1 MTYDPRLVPVA
12 PTQGAPVSIALTPFW
27 IGSAPNSALTLQL
40 PGVAPRHVALM
51 EREDGFYL
59 SAVANVS
66 PAPLLNGRVATGLTR
81 MKNGDVIEVVPGSVW
96 RLETGEPLPI
106 SEEEQDEGFVG
117 VAPRSGK
124 KKKKRK
130 AKRGG
135 GGGWRTVA
143 AWAGVLVVVALL
155 IVAGIAVYRGATNE
169 SQVTPL
175 SDNDAALFDSL
186 LLVSYDHMERGSTLL
201 DLGLSDQALQ
211 EFARSTNVVETSR
224 LRDNPWVKPRIAALE
239 ATIGEIYRT
248 RSINVPSQYKNA
260 KATVNM
266 ASSLKAQLSAADFG
280 TRFAAMQTR
289 FASQFHREVVVTGR
303 DHPEHL
309 SLYGRGGAID
319 MRVSDL
325 SRDQV
330 QWIVANCRAAGIR
343 VKDFS
348 TDSVLQAQIQ
358 SAIKAGLADR
368 AGTGVHLHVDRFA
381 GRHDRYTVSVLER
394 VEKGEELGDGLWA
407 TLGRRVE
414 GGVEKRAELWRE

>member
-12 PTQGAPVSIALTPFW
+12 PTQGAPRSIALTPFW
-27 IGSAPNSALTLQL
+27 IGSAPDSALTLQL
-40 PGVAPRHVALM
+40 PGVAARHVAVM

-59 SAVANVS
+59 SPVANVY
-66 PAPLLNGRVATGLTR
+66 PAPLLNGRPVAGVTR
-81 MKNGDVIEVVPGSVW
+81 MQNGDVIQIVPGVVW
-96 RLETGEPLPI
+96 RLETGEPLPVEAA
-106 SEEEQDEGFVG
+106 EEDEGDAFVP
-117 VAPRSGK
+117 VAGRSGK

-130 AKRGG
+130 ARRGSG
-135 GGGWRTVA
+135 GSHGRTALVWGAVLALVA
-143 AWAGVLVVVALL
+143 LVVVAG
-155 IVAGIAVYRGATNE
+155 VVVYRGATSE

-175 SDNDAALFDSL
+175 SDTDAALFDSL

-248 RSINVPSQYKNA
+248 RSINVPAQYRNA
-260 KATVNM
+260 KATVST
-266 ASSLKAQLSAADFG
+266 ASALKAQLSAADFA
-280 TRFAAMQTR
+280 TRFGAMQTR
-289 FASQFHREVVVTGR
+289 FAAQFHRDVVVTGR

-309 SLYGRGGAID
+309 SLYGKGGAID
-319 MRVSDL
+319 MRVNDL
-325 SRDQV
+325 SREQV

-381 GRHDRYTVSVLER
+381 DRRDRFTVS
-394 VEKGEELGDGLWA
+394 
-407 TLGRRVE
+407 
-414 GGVEKRAELWRE
+414 

>member
-1 MTYDPRLVPVA
+1 MTYDPKLVPVA
-12 PTQGAPVSIALTPFW
+12 PTQGASVSIALTPFW
-27 IGSAPNSALTLQL
+27 IGSAASSALPLQL
-40 PGVAPRHVALM
+40 PGVAGRHVAVM

-59 SAVANVS
+59 SPVANVF
-66 PAPLLNGRVATGLTR
+66 PVPLLNGRAVSSLTR
-81 MKNGDVIEVVPGSVW
+81 MSNGDVIQVVPGSVW
-96 RLETGEPLPI
+96 RLDTGEPLLVAD
-106 SEEEQDEGFVG
+106 EAVDEGFTG

-130 AKRGG
+130 AMRSAG

-143 AWAGVLVVVALL
+143 VWAGVLVVVALL
-155 IVAGIAVYRGATNE
+155 VIAGVSVYRGATSE

-201 DLGLSDQALQ
+201 DLGLSGQALQ

-239 ATIGEIYRT
+239 ATIADIYRT
-248 RSINVPSQYKNA
+248 RSISVPSQYRNA
-260 KATVNM
+260 KATVST
-266 ASSLKAQLSAADFG
+266 ASALKAQLSAADFA
-280 TRFAAMQTR
+280 TRFGAIQAQ
-289 FASQFHREVVVTGR
+289 FASEFHRQVTVTGR

-319 MRVSDL
+319 MRVNDL

-330 QWIVANCRAAGIR
+330 KWIVANCRAAGIR

-358 SAIKAGLADR
+358 SAIKAGLGDR

-381 GRHDRYTVSVLER
+381 DRHDRYTVSVLDGFETR
-394 VEKGEELGDGLWA
+394 EQLGDGL
-407 TLGRRVE
+407 
-414 GGVEKRAELWRE
+414 RAQ

>member
-1 MTYDPRLVPVA
+1 MTYDPKLVPVA
-12 PTQGAPVSIALTPFW
+12 PTQGAPTSIALTPFW
-27 IGSAPNSALTLQL
+27 IGSAPGSALQLQL
-40 PGVAPRHVALM
+40 PRVAPRHVAVM

-59 SAVANVS
+59 SPVAGVS
-66 PAPLLNGRVATGLTR
+66 PAPTLNGRAVSGLTR
-81 MKNGDVIEVVPGSVW
+81 MQNGDVIEIVPGTVW
-96 RLETGEPLPI
+96 RLETGEPLPVEV
-106 SEEEQDEGFVG
+106 EEAGDSFVP
-117 VAPRSGK
+117 VAGRSGK

-130 AKRGG
+130 MRRGG
-135 GGGWRTVA
+135 GGGRGRSIVVGFA
-143 AWAGVLVVVALL
+143 VLALVALL
-155 IVAGIAVYRGATNE
+155 VVAGVVVYRGATHE

-175 SDNDAALFDSL
+175 SDTDAALFDSL

-211 EFARSTNVVETSR
+211 EFARSTNVIETSR

-239 ATIGEIYRT
+239 ATVGEIYRT

-260 KATVNM
+260 KATVSI
-266 ASSLKAQLSAADFG
+266 ASSLKAQLSAADFE
-280 TRFAAMQTR
+280 TRFLAMQTR
-289 FASQFHREVVVTGR
+289 FSSQFHRQVVVTGR

-319 MRVSDL
+319 MRVNDL
-325 SRDQV
+325 SREQV

-358 SAIKAGLADR
+358 NAIKAGLSDR

-381 GRHDRYTVSVLER
+381 DRHDKYTVS
-394 VEKGEELGDGLWA
+394 
-407 TLGRRVE
+407 
-414 GGVEKRAELWRE
+414 

>member
-1 MTYDPRLVPVA
+1 VTYDPRLVPVA
-12 PTQGAPVSIALTPFW
+12 PTRGAPISIALTPFW
-27 IGSAPNSALTLQL
+27 IGSAPNSALPLLL
-40 PGVAPRHVALM
+40 PGVAPRHVALL

-59 SAVANVS
+59 SPVANVS
-66 PAPLLNGRVATGLTR
+66 PAPLLNGRSVSGPTR
-81 MKNGDVIEVVPGSVW
+81 MQNGDVVQIVPGVVW
-96 RLETGEPLPI
+96 RLETGEPLPAAAEDAED
-106 SEEEQDEGFVG
+106 SFVG

-130 AKRGG
+130 AKRGTG
-135 GGGWRTVA
+135 GGRGRTIAIWA
-143 AWAGVLVVVALL
+143 AALVVVALL
-155 IVAGIAVYRGATNE
+155 VVAGIAVYSGATNE

-201 DLGLSDQALQ
+201 DIGLSDQALQ

-239 ATIGEIYRT
+239 ATIAEIYRT
-248 RSINVPSQYKNA
+248 RSINVPSQYRNA

-266 ASSLKAQLSAADFG
+266 ASSLKAQLSAGD
-280 TRFAAMQTR
+280 FAARFLAIQTQ
-289 FASQFHREVVVTGR
+289 FASQFHRQVVVTGR

-325 SRDQV
+325 SREQV
-330 QWIVANCRAAGIR
+330 QWIVSNCRSAGIR

-381 GRHDRYTVSVLER
+381 DRHDKFTVS
-394 VEKGEELGDGLWA
+394 
-407 TLGRRVE
+407 
-414 GGVEKRAELWRE
+414 

>member
-1 MTYDPRLVPVA
+1 MTYDPKLVPVA
-12 PTQGAPVSIALTPFW
+12 PTQGAPTSIALTPFW
-27 IGSAPNSALTLQL
+27 IGSAPGSALQLQL
-40 PGVAPRHVALM
+40 PRVAARHVAIM

-59 SAVANVS
+59 SPVAGVT
-66 PAPLLNGRVATGLTR
+66 PAPTLNGRAVSGLTR
-81 MKNGDVIEVVPGSVW
+81 MQNGDVIEVVPGVVW

-106 SEEEQDEGFVG
+106 EGEEDAGDAFVP
-117 VAPRSGK
+117 VAGRSGK

-130 AKRGG
+130 SRRSGGRG
-135 GGGWRTVA
+135 RTIAV
-143 AWAGVLVVVALL
+143 WFGVLALVALL
-155 IVAGIAVYRGATNE
+155 VVAGVVVYSGATHE

-211 EFARSTNVVETSR
+211 EFARSTNVIETSR

-239 ATIGEIYRT
+239 ATVGEIYRT

-260 KATVNM
+260 KATVST
-266 ASSLKAQLSAADFG
+266 ASSLKAQLSATDFA
-280 TRFAAMQTR
+280 TRFLAMQTR
-289 FASQFHREVVVTGR
+289 FSSQFHRQVVVTGR

-319 MRVSDL
+319 MRVNDL
-325 SRDQV
+325 SREQV

-381 GRHDRYTVSVLER
+381 DRHDKYTVS
-394 VEKGEELGDGLWA
+394 
-407 TLGRRVE
+407 
-414 GGVEKRAELWRE
+414 

>member
-27 IGSAPNSALTLQL
+27 IGSATNSALTLQL

-59 SAVANVS
+59 SPVANVS
-66 PAPLLNGRVATGLTR
+66 PAPLLNGRETTGLTR
-81 MKNGDVIEVVPGSVW
+81 MKNGDVIQVVLGSVW
-96 RLETGEPLPI
+96 RLETGEPLPVA
-106 SEEEQDEGFVG
+106 EEEADEGFVG

-130 AKRGG
+130 MKRGG
-135 GGGWRTVA
+135 GGSGWRTFAV
-143 AWAGVLVVVALL
+143 WAGVIIVVALL
-155 IVAGIAVYRGATNE
+155 AIAGISVYRGATSE

-260 KATVNM
+260 KATVNI
-266 ASSLKAQLSAADFG
+266 ASSLKAQLSAADFAAK
-280 TRFAAMQTR
+280 FAAMQTR
-289 FASQFHREVVVTGR
+289 FASQYHREVVVTGR

-319 MRVSDL
+319 MRVNDL

-330 QWIVANCRAAGIR
+330 QWIVTNCRAAGIR

-381 GRHDRYTVSVLER
+381 DRHDRYTVSFLE
-394 VEKGEELGDGLWA
+394 KSEELGY
-407 TLGRRVE
+407 
-414 GGVEKRAELWRE
+414 

>member
-12 PTQGAPVSIALTPFW
+12 PTQGAPTSIALTPFW
-27 IGSAPNSALTLQL
+27 IGSAPNSALALLL
-40 PGVAPRHVALM
+40 PGVASRHVAIM

-59 SAVANVS
+59 SPVAGVH
-66 PAPLLNGRVATGLTR
+66 PAPTLNGRSVSGLTR
-81 MKNGDVIEVVPGSVW
+81 VQNGDVIQVVPGSVW
-96 RLETGEPLPI
+96 RLETGEPLPV
-106 SEEEQDEGFVG
+106 EAADDAGGEFVP
-117 VAPRSGK
+117 VAARSGK

-135 GGGWRTVA
+135 GGGVA
-143 AWAGVLVVVALL
+143 RSIAIWAAVVVVVALL
-155 IVAGIAVYRGATNE
+155 VVAGMSVYRGAMNE

-175 SDNDAALFDSL
+175 SDNDATLFDSL

-201 DLGLSDQALQ
+201 DLGLNDQALQ
-211 EFARSTNVVETSR
+211 EFARSTNVIETSR
-224 LRDNPWVKPRIAALE
+224 LRDNPWVKPRIASLE

-248 RSINVPSQYKNA
+248 RSQNVPAQYRNA
-260 KATVNM
+260 KATVST
-266 ASSLKAQLSAADFG
+266 ASSLKAQLSAADFATKFG
-280 TRFAAMQTR
+280 AMETR
-289 FASQFHREVVVTGR
+289 FASQFHRQVVVTGR

-319 MRVSDL
+319 MRVNDL

-358 SAIKAGLADR
+358 SAIKAGLSDR
-368 AGTGVHLHVDRFA
+368 AGTGVHLHVDRFVD
-381 GRHDRYTVSVLER
+381 RHDKYTVS
-394 VEKGEELGDGLWA
+394 
-407 TLGRRVE
+407 
-414 GGVEKRAELWRE
+414 

>member
-1 MTYDPRLVPVA
+1 MTYDPKLVPVA
-12 PTQGAPVSIALTPFW
+12 PTQGAPRSIALTPFW
-27 IGSAPNSALTLQL
+27 IGSSPDSALPLLL
-40 PGVAPRHVALM
+40 PGVAPRHVAVL

-59 SAVANVS
+59 SPVANVY
-66 PAPLLNGRVATGLTR
+66 PAPLLNGRSVTGPTR
-81 MKNGDVIEVVPGSVW
+81 MQNGDVVQIVPGVVW
-96 RLETGEPLPI
+96 RLETGEPLPVAA
-106 SEEEQDEGFVG
+106 EEADEGFVG

-124 KKKKRK
+124 HKKKRK

-135 GGGWRTVA
+135 GGHGRTIAV
-143 AWAGVLVVVALL
+143 WFGVLAVVALL
-155 IVAGIAVYRGATNE
+155 IVAGVVVYSGATRE

-175 SDNDAALFDSL
+175 SDTDAALFDSL

-224 LRDNPWVKPRIAALE
+224 LRDNPWVKPRIASLE

-248 RSINVPSQYKNA
+248 RRINVPAQYRNA
-260 KATVNM
+260 KATVST
-266 ASSLKAQLSAADFG
+266 ASSLKAQLSAADFS
-280 TRFAAMQTR
+280 TRFLAMQTQ
-289 FASQFHREVVVTGR
+289 FSSQFHRQVVVTGR

-319 MRVSDL
+319 MRVNDM
-325 SRDQV
+325 SREQV
-330 QWIVANCRAAGIR
+330 QWIVANCRSAGIR

-381 GRHDRYTVSVLER
+381 DRHDRYTVS
-394 VEKGEELGDGLWA
+394 
-407 TLGRRVE
+407 
-414 GGVEKRAELWRE
+414 

>member
-12 PTQGAPVSIALTPFW
+12 PTQGAPRSISLTPFW
-27 IGSAPNSALTLQL
+27 IGSAPDSALPLLL

-59 SAVANVS
+59 SPVANVY
-66 PAPLLNGRVATGLTR
+66 PAPLLNGRPVSGLTR
-81 MKNGDVIEVVPGSVW
+81 MQNGDVIEIVPGVTW
-96 RLETGEPLPI
+96 RLETGEPLPVA
-106 SEEEQDEGFVG
+106 EEEAVDEFQP

-124 KKKKRK
+124 RRKRRR
-130 AKRGG
+130 ARRSGG
-135 GGGWRTVA
+135 GRGRTIAVWGAVLALVA
-143 AWAGVLVVVALL
+143 LIVVAGVVVF
-155 IVAGIAVYRGATNE
+155 RGATSE
-169 SQVTPL
+169 SLVTPL
-175 SDNDAALFDSL
+175 SDTDAALFDSL

-211 EFARSTNVVETSR
+211 EFARSTNVIETSR
-224 LRDNPWVKPRIAALE
+224 LRDNPWVKPRIASLE
-239 ATIGEIYRT
+239 ATVGEIYRT
-248 RSINVPSQYKNA
+248 RSINVPAQYRNA
-260 KATVNM
+260 KATVST
-266 ASSLKAQLSAADFG
+266 ASALKAQLSAADFAA
-280 TRFAAMQTR
+280 RFGAMQTR

-309 SLYGRGGAID
+309 SLYGKGGAID
-319 MRVSDL
+319 MRVNDL
-325 SRDQV
+325 SREQV

-381 GRHDRYTVSVLER
+381 DRHDRFTVS
-394 VEKGEELGDGLWA
+394 
-407 TLGRRVE
+407 
-414 GGVEKRAELWRE
+414 

>member
-27 IGSAPNSALTLQL
+27 IGSAPGSALPLLL
-40 PGVAPRHVALM
+40 PGVAPRHMALM

-59 SAVANVS
+59 SPVANVS
-66 PAPLLNGRVATGLTR
+66 PAPLLNGRSVPGLTR
-81 MKNGDVIEVVPGSVW
+81 VQNGDLIQVVPGSVW
-96 RLETGEPLPI
+96 RLETGEPLPVAA
-106 SEEEQDEGFVG
+106 EDADEGFVG

-135 GGGWRTVA
+135 GGGWRTFAV
-143 AWAGVLVVVALL
+143 WAGVLVIVTLL
-155 IVAGIAVYRGATNE
+155 VVAGIAVYNGATHE

-248 RSINVPSQYKNA
+248 RSINVPPQYKNA
-260 KATVNM
+260 KATVST
-266 ASSLKAQLSAADFG
+266 ASSLKAQLSAPD
-280 TRFAAMQTR
+280 FAAKFSAIETK
-289 FASQFHREVVVTGR
+289 FASQFHRQVVVTGR

-309 SLYGRGGAID
+309 SLYGRGGAVD
-319 MRVSDL
+319 MRVNDL
-325 SRDQV
+325 SREQV

-348 TDSVLQAQIQ
+348 TDSVLQAQIA

-381 GRHDRYTVSVLER
+381 DRHDRYTVS
-394 VEKGEELGDGLWA
+394 
-407 TLGRRVE
+407 
-414 GGVEKRAELWRE
+414 

>member
-12 PTQGAPVSIALTPFW
+12 PTQGAPTSIALTPFW
-27 IGSAPNSALTLQL
+27 IGSAPNSALALLL
-40 PGVAPRHVALM
+40 PGVASRHVAIM

-59 SAVANVS
+59 SPVAGVH
-66 PAPLLNGRVATGLTR
+66 PAPTLNGRSVSVLTR
-81 MKNGDVIEVVPGSVW
+81 VQNGDVIQVVPGSVW
-96 RLETGEPLPI
+96 RLETGEPLPV
-106 SEEEQDEGFVG
+106 EATDDAGGEFVP
-117 VAPRSGK
+117 VAARSGK

-135 GGGWRTVA
+135 GGGVA
-143 AWAGVLVVVALL
+143 RSIAIWAAVLVVVALL
-155 IVAGIAVYRGATNE
+155 VVAGVSVYRGATDE

-175 SDNDAALFDSL
+175 SDNDATLFDSL

-201 DLGLSDQALQ
+201 DLGLNDQALQ
-211 EFARSTNVVETSR
+211 EFARSTNVIETSR
-224 LRDNPWVKPRIAALE
+224 LRDNPWVKPRIASLE

-248 RSINVPSQYKNA
+248 RSQNVPAQYRNA
-260 KATVNM
+260 KATVST
-266 ASSLKAQLSAADFG
+266 ASSLKAQLSAADFA
-280 TRFAAMQTR
+280 TRFGSMETR
-289 FASQFHREVVVTGR
+289 FASQFHRQVVVTGR

-319 MRVSDL
+319 MRVNDL

-358 SAIKAGLADR
+358 SAIKAGLSDR

-381 GRHDRYTVSVLER
+381 DRHDKFTVS
-394 VEKGEELGDGLWA
+394 
-407 TLGRRVE
+407 
-414 GGVEKRAELWRE
+414 

>member
-12 PTQGAPVSIALTPFW
+12 PTQGAPISIALTPFW

-59 SAVANVS
+59 SPVANVS

-124 KKKKRK
+124 KRRS
-130 AKRGG
+130 AQMASASAVTGGRYTHWVAVSVRQAGAAYRCRDRGY
-135 GGGWRTVA
+135 T
-143 AWAGVLVVVALL
+143 
-155 IVAGIAVYRGATNE
+155 GATHE

-266 ASSLKAQLSAADFG
+266 ASSLKAQLSAADFA

-309 SLYGRGGAID
+309 SLYGQGWRDRHARERSLARPGPVD
-319 MRVSDL
+319 RREL
-325 SRDQV
+325 SREE
-330 QWIVANCRAAGIR
+330 
-343 VKDFS
+343 
-348 TDSVLQAQIQ
+348 
-358 SAIKAGLADR
+358 
-368 AGTGVHLHVDRFA
+368 FA
-381 GRHDRYTVSVLER
+381 
-394 VEKGEELGDGLWA
+394 
-407 TLGRRVE
+407 
-414 GGVEKRAELWRE
+414 

>member
-1 MTYDPRLVPVA
+1 VTYDPRLVPVA
-12 PTQGAPVSIALTPFW
+12 PTQGAPRSIALTPFW
-27 IGSAPNSALTLQL
+27 IGSAPDSALPLQL
-40 PGVAPRHVALM
+40 PGVAPRHVAVM

-59 SAVANVS
+59 APVANVY
-66 PAPLLNGRVATGLTR
+66 PAPLLNGRSVSGPTR
-81 MKNGDVIEVVPGSVW
+81 MQNGDVIQVVPGVAW
-96 RLETGEPLPI
+96 RLETGELLPAAADE
-106 SEEEQDEGFVG
+106 SEDDEFVA

-124 KKKKRK
+124 RKKKKRK
-130 AKRGG
+130 AKRSGG
-135 GGGWRTVA
+135 GGRGRVIAVWGA
-143 AWAGVLVVVALL
+143 VLGLVALL
-155 IVAGIAVYRGATNE
+155 IVAGVVVYRGATNE

-248 RSINVPSQYKNA
+248 RSINVPAQYRNA
-260 KATVNM
+260 KATVST
-266 ASSLKAQLSAADFG
+266 ASALKAQLSAADFAARFG
-280 TRFAAMQTR
+280 TMQAQFAT
-289 FASQFHREVVVTGR
+289 QFHRQVVVTGR
-303 DHPEHL
+303 DHSEHL
-309 SLYGRGGAID
+309 SLYGKGGAID
-319 MRVSDL
+319 MRVNDL
-325 SRDQV
+325 SREQV

-348 TDSVLQAQIQ
+348 TDSVLQAQIK

-381 GRHDRYTVSVLER
+381 DRKDRYTVS
-394 VEKGEELGDGLWA
+394 
-407 TLGRRVE
+407 
-414 GGVEKRAELWRE
+414 

>member
-12 PTQGAPVSIALTPFW
+12 PTQGAPRSIALTPFW
-27 IGSAPNSALTLQL
+27 IGSAPDSALPVQL
-40 PGVAPRHVALM
+40 PGVAARHVAVM

-59 SAVANVS
+59 SPVANVY
-66 PAPLLNGRVATGLTR
+66 PAPLLNGRPVAGVTR
-81 MKNGDVIEVVPGSVW
+81 MQNGDVIQIVPGVVW
-96 RLETGEPLPI
+96 RLETGEPLPVEAA
-106 SEEEQDEGFVG
+106 EEDEGDAFVP
-117 VAPRSGK
+117 VAGRSGK
-124 KKKKRK
+124 KKKRRK
-130 AKRGG
+130 VRRGG
-135 GGGWRTVA
+135 GGIGRALVVWGAVLALVA
-143 AWAGVLVVVALL
+143 LVVIAGVV
-155 IVAGIAVYRGATNE
+155 VYRGATSE

-175 SDNDAALFDSL
+175 SDTDAALFDSL

-248 RSINVPSQYKNA
+248 RSINVPVQYRNA
-260 KATVNM
+260 KATVST
-266 ASSLKAQLSAADFG
+266 ASSLKAQLSAGDFAA
-280 TRFAAMQTR
+280 RFGAMQTR
-289 FASQFHREVVVTGR
+289 FAAQFHRDVVVTGR

-309 SLYGRGGAID
+309 SLYGKGGAID
-319 MRVSDL
+319 MRVNDL
-325 SRDQV
+325 SREQV

-358 SAIKAGLADR
+358 AAIKAGLADR

-381 GRHDRYTVSVLER
+381 DRRDRFTVS
-394 VEKGEELGDGLWA
+394 
-407 TLGRRVE
+407 
-414 GGVEKRAELWRE
+414 